1 MHPNWFVVLVIA
13 LACAPILAA
22 LGWVTASRRRD
33 ARRARIAE
41 RMGAAYEP
49 EAALEPE
56 GGPEQTS
63 RGCERGSHAGR
74 HPDGRCDCWEDTD
87 VFFLRDGVPVATR
100 QELLPSSPPLPLSP
114 RVPVPIAA
122 AAPAPPAP
130 PAQVRHGQPARPAFV
145 PWLPQARHTGR
156 HPRLPV
162 GVTADAARQRW
173 QDEHAEPERRP
184 RHRLDD

>member
-1 MHPNWFVVLVIA
+1 MHPNLFVVLVIA

-33 ARRARIAE
+33 ARKARIAE

-49 EAALEPE
+49 EAELEPE
-56 GGPEQTS
+56 GAPEPTS

-100 QELLPSSPPLPLSP
+100 QELLPSSPPLPLPP
-114 RVPVPIAA
+114 RVRVPIAA
-122 AAPAPPAP
+122 AAPAPPA
-130 PAQVRHGQPARPAFV
+130 QVRQGQPARPAFV
-145 PWLPQARHTGR
+145 PRPPRARHTGQ

-173 QDEHAEPERRP
+173 QDERAEGVQRP